1 MFIYC
6 LLPDRG
12 HAWSTASD
20 GFYTETYGH
29 FLCSRH
35 SAPSVRSMMN
45 ARHCGRAHGPAQPR
59 GGLYCLFT
67 PAFISGGAGG
77 LSQLRSCPLL
87 SLALAEF
94 CPGKRGGLGDL
105 GGGFRARDPTGS
117 ARPCTLEAG
126 AREGSGTSAPCS
138 AALAPRPSPR
148 PRPCPF
154 GLLRA
159 HCARAPP
166 GPALS
171 GHGAAG
177 TGKPRLD
184 GSETGDPRVAAVRSP
199 GHSGGPLGCGE
210 ALPSG
215 ARVPM

>member
-1 MFIYC
+1 MLQTQRTVCKEHDECEALWARSRPCPAARQALLSIYPC
-6 LLPDRG
+6 VHFGGGGGLVT
-12 HAWSTASD
+12 AEVVSTAVS
-20 GFYTETYGH
+20 GFGRV
-29 FLCSRH
+29 LSRE
-35 SAPSVRSMMN
+35 A
-45 ARHCGRAHGPAQPR
+45 GRAGRPR
-59 GGLYCLFT
+59 GRFPRPGPYW
-67 PAFISGGAGG
+67 
-77 LSQLRSCPLL
+77 
-87 SLALAEF
+87 F
-94 CPGKRGGLGDL
+94 CPPLHP
-105 GGGFRARDPTGS
+105 GGGG
-117 ARPCTLEAG
+117 G
-126 AREGSGTSAPCS
+126 REGSGTSAPCS